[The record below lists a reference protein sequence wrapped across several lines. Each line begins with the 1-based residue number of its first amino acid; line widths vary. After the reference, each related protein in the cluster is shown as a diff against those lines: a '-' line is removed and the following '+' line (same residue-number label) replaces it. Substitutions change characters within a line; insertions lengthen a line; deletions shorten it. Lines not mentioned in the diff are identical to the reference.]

1 MCLCNLCIL
10 STCTVARVDLTIL
23 LQVIRRDGELALS
36 ELTHREGRMAGST
49 RLDDMFR
56 DYVRE
61 VFGPEDFDAW
71 IADWPDVFSKI
82 KDKYWEDA
90 KKEFDGSQD
99 VVVDLP
105 ARIMNTLPDEV
116 MLLLSSGLAGCLSI
130 KQAAC

>member
-1 MCLCNLCIL
+1 MSLCTI
-10 STCTVARVDLTIL
+10 AKVDLVSL

-61 VFGPEDFDAW
+61 LFGPEDFDAW
-71 IADWPDVFSKI
+71 IADRPDVFSKI
-82 KDKYWEDA
+82 KDKYWEHA
-90 KKEFDGSQD
+90 KKEFDGTQD
-99 VVVDLP
+99 VVVELP

-116 MLLLSSGLAGCLSI
+116 MLAHSIWSSRMPKHKASSSSMT
-130 KQAAC
+130 